1 MKKRRSVTVPPGL
14 VKLYEKVPKSRSGAI
29 CQGITNATREPELLA
44 HAFRLRLHKEP
55 EEATL
60 RIVFTIEPSLE
71 RKLEEMARW
80 TDLPIEQVVR
90 LSMEAFIYKL

>member
-1 MKKRRSVTVPPGL
+1 MKKRRLVTVPPGF
-14 VKLYEKVPKSRSGAI
+14 VKLYEKVPTSRSAAI

-60 RIVFTIEPSLE
+60 RIAFTIEPSLE
-71 RKLEEMARW
+71 KKLEEMARW

>member
-1 MKKRRSVTVPPGL
+1 MKRRREVTVPPSF
-14 VKLYEKVPKSRSGAI
+14 VKLYEKLPTSRSAAI
-29 CQGITNATREPELLA
+29 CQGIANATREPDLLA

-60 RIVFTIEPSLE
+60 RIAFTIEPSLE
-71 RKLEEMARW
+71 KKLEEMAHW